1 MAAGTGTSDDAGVAD
16 PNEEYA
22 GVAPLSS
29 LIENYDSINDTV
41 FKVRGRAA
49 GAEHGDMLARSD
61 GYLTAWMLYQ
71 LKGDVEAGTVFLG
84 GDAEILHNSNWQ
96 DVMKNQ

>member
-1 MAAGTGTSDDAGVAD
+1 
-16 PNEEYA
+16 
-22 GVAPLSS
+22 
-29 LIENYDSINDTV
+29 
-41 FKVRGRAA
+41 
-49 GAEHGDMLARSD
+49 MLARSD